1 MSDHPVTESVATA
14 LVALSSALATLTR
27 EIQHTQGFSAA
38 LEERIKAL
46 EVIAVNQMN
55 NAPAGP
61 STTDVLRARQLTTF
75 QRAAELVAWI
85 DARPV
90 RDGQW

>member
-1 MSDHPVTESVATA
+1 MTDHPVTESIATA

-38 LEERIKAL
+38 LEERISAL
-46 EVIAVNQMN
+46 EARAVNQDN

-61 STTDVLRARQLTTF
+61 STTDVLRARNLTTF
-75 QRAAELVAWI
+75 ERV
-85 DARPV
+85 ARPV

>member
-27 EIQHTQGFSAA
+27 EIQRTQGFSDALAERIAA
-38 LEERIKAL
+38 LEAKA
-46 EVIAVNQMN
+46 
-55 NAPAGP
+55 
-61 STTDVLRARQLTTF
+61 STPTIVPTTTALAARNLTTF
-75 QRAAELVAWI
+75 ERAT
-85 DARPV
+85 RPI

>member
-1 MSDHPVTESVATA
+1 MTDHPVTESIATA

-38 LEERIKAL
+38 LADRIAAL
-46 EVIAVNQMN
+46 EEKAATPTVIPTVTAL
-55 NAPAGP
+55 AARGP
-61 STTDVLRARQLTTF
+61 ELTTF
-75 QRAAELVAWI
+75 ERVS
-85 DARPV
+85 RPV

>member
-1 MSDHPVTESVATA
+1 MTDHPVTQSVANA

-38 LEERIKAL
+38 LEARIAAL
-46 EVIAVNQMN
+46 EAKAALPTIVPTVVALERR
-55 NAPAGP
+55 GP
-61 STTDVLRARQLTTF
+61 ELTTF
-75 QRAAELVAWI
+75 ERVS
-85 DARPV
+85 RPV